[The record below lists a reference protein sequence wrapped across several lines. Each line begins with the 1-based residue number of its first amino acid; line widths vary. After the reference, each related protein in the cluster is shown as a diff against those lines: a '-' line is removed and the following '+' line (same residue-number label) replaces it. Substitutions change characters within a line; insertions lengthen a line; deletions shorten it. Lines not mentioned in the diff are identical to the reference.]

1 MNACLHGCMQCVDW
15 LSQETHALPCQ
26 ICELSPLPWHHLA
39 KSEIKG
45 IDWGKK
51 SLTCVSW
58 PSMVSPAPQQGL
70 IVLSP
75 WIATCMGSRSFSGM
89 LGAHGSDLNV
99 YYWSSV
105 WQPYQQNRG
114 ALPVQVGPPAQ
125 SKILNPYTWC
135 RLDRGTACM
144 HACMISFQTKQPL
157 QFAKK
162 IWVTSWGSEC
172 KKEAHACSEM
182 YEHIF
187 NPTSQDVQVH
197 ATTYGIHTFQLHAW
211 KIFTIKVDLST
222 NVTTCVVTT
231 PLTICTLISMS
242 HPTIKALHRQTQ
254 AQTKL
259 VSTHIP
265 NHACNDYFMSSCET
279 I

>member
-1 MNACLHGCMQCVDW
+1 MQWWGTFTKHPAFGSFTTSAYEIPCLVMCLHVCMCACLHVCTHACMNACLHGCMQCVDW

-39 KSEIKG
+39 KSEIKL

-51 SLTCVSW
+51 SQTCVSW

-182 YEHIF
+182 HEHIF
-187 NPTSQDVQVH
+187 TQPVKMSRCMPPRME
-197 ATTYGIHTFQLHAW
+197 
-211 KIFTIKVDLST
+211 FT
-222 NVTTCVVTT
+222 
-231 PLTICTLISMS
+231 
-242 HPTIKALHRQTQ
+242 R
-254 AQTKL
+254 
-259 VSTHIP
+259 
-265 NHACNDYFMSSCET
+265 SSCMHERYSRLRW
-279 I
+279 ISAQMLPLVWSPHP